1 MRDLCLGVL
10 VALLLSTLEVCGAP
24 LPKVDKDTK
33 LRLDISCY
41 KWIRAQRHRKK
52 RHKGKTSKGHK
63 HHLQYR
69 VLDALFGQ
77 HSAHNDAPVGSEI
90 NINFHGVGA
99 PLNAGHFPSHTITH
113 GDNVKR
119 GDRNI

>member
-1 MRDLCLGVL
+1 MKDLCLGVL

-33 LRLDISCY
+33 LRLVISCY
-41 KWIRAQRHRKK
+41 KWTRAQRQREKDIKAK
-52 RHKGKTSKGHK
+52 RGKDTNTIW
-63 HHLQYR
+63 QYR

-90 NINFHGVGA
+90 NINFHGVSA
-99 PLNAGHFPSHTITH
+99 PLNAGTSHTITH
-113 GDNVKR
+113 GDR
-119 GDRNI
+119 GD

>member
-1 MRDLCLGVL
+1 MRELCLGVL
-10 VALLLSTLEVCGAP
+10 IALLFSTLEVCGAP

-33 LRLDISCY
+33 LRWADFLL
-41 KWIRAQRHRKK
+41 KVAEGVK
-52 RHKGKTSKGHK
+52 R
-63 HHLQYR
+63 QYR

-77 HSAHNDAPVGSEI
+77 QSAHNDAPLGSEI

-99 PLNAGHFPSHTITH
+99 PLNAGLSHTITH

-119 GDRNI
+119 GD